1 MRAWCCAPGR
11 VIADWP
17 FSLNRNAV
25 ATARSHHQMS
35 KRQSTKAQRLSK
47 QSEAER
53 KALALRKQAERN
65 GPKTEEER
73 KAAKRERKVA
83 KRNET
88 ARQRAVEWRTAHP
101 GVEMSKIKMTKQ
113 EAREL
118 DLRHGF
124 PDSVSARRG
133 LEN

>member
-35 KRQSTKAQRLSK
+35 KRQSTKAQRPSK
-47 QSEAER
+47 RSEAER
-53 KALALRKQAERN
+53 KALALGKQAEQN
-65 GPKTEEER
+65 GPKTEAER
-73 KAAKRERKVA
+73 KAAKHERKAA

-88 ARQRAVEWRTAHP
+88 ARKRAEEWRTAHP
-101 GVEMSKIKMTKQ
+101 DVEMLKIKMTKQ

-118 DLRHGF
+118 DLRHGS
-124 PDSVSARRG
+124 PNSVSARRG
-133 LEN
+133 SKN